1 MTPVRTLVVWCPDWP
16 LVAAG
21 VPLDEPAMV
30 LHANRVVACS
40 PAARQAG
47 VEVGLRRREAQGR
60 CPHVQVIERDDA
72 TEARRFEPVLS
83 AVEAFTPRLEVTHPG
98 ACAVATRGP
107 ARYFGGDQALAAR
120 IAAAVDEVLA
130 ALDSTARCR
139 VGVAD
144 GPFAARLAARHL
156 GTRHGPLIVPPGD
169 SPSFLTPLPLSAL
182 DRPDLTDVLGRLGLH
197 TLGDLAAL
205 PAGSVVGRFGAE
217 GEAAHRLARGLDER
231 PPDLTTPPPDLQ
243 VATEIDPPAER
254 VEPVAFLAR
263 TLADDLQRRLD
274 HLGLACT
281 RVLVT
286 AESEHGER
294 HERCWRH
301 EGALTVAAMVDRV
314 RWQLDGW
321 LHGPVRQRPTAGI
334 SRLTL
339 TPDEVVPATGRQ
351 LGFWGGETEAAERAS
366 RALARVQGLLGP
378 EAVTVPEWRGG
389 RSPAEE
395 VVRVPAGSVDL
406 VAREG
411 ATREG
416 EVGGAPVVGRH
427 LEVDGRAT
435 DREGSIGGAPVPGQE
450 VGSSTRGAAPLP
462 RPWPGSL
469 PTPSPSRVHQPLLPA
484 EVTDEWGVAVRVDG
498 RGFVSGTPARVTVGG
513 GGAVAVAA
521 WAGPWPLDERWWDAA
536 RRRRRARLQVVTGA
550 GAAHLLMIEGGRW
563 WCEATYD

>member
-1 MTPVRTLVVWCPDWP
+1 VTPVRTLVVWCPDWP

-21 VPLDEPAMV
+21 VPLTEPAMV

-60 CPHVQVIERDDA
+60 CPHVQVIERDDT

-130 ALDSTARCR
+130 GLDPTARCR

-144 GPFAARLAARHL
+144 GPFAARLAARH
-156 GTRHGPLIVPPGD
+156 RRARREPLIIPPGD
-169 SPSFLTPLPLSAL
+169 SPPFLAPLPLSAL
-182 DRPDLTDVLGRLGLH
+182 DRPELTDVLGRLGLH

-217 GEAAHRLARGLDER
+217 GEAAHRLAQGLDER
-231 PPDLTTPPPDLQ
+231 PPHLTTPPPDLQ
-243 VATEIDPPAER
+243 AATELDPPAER
-254 VEPVAFLAR
+254 VEPVAFVAR
-263 TLADDLQRRLD
+263 TLADDLHQRLD
-274 HLGLACT
+274 ALGLACT

-301 EGALTVAAMVDRV
+301 EGALTVAAMADRV

-321 LHGPVRQRPTAGI
+321 LHGPERQRPTAGI
-334 SRLTL
+334 SRLAL

-351 LGFWGGETEAAERAS
+351 LGFWGGETEAAERAA

-378 EAVTVPEWRGG
+378 DAVTVPEWRGG
-389 RSPAEE
+389 RSPAEA
-395 VVRVPAGSVDL
+395 VVQVPAGAVDL
-406 VAREG
+406 VAREDAARDAVGGRVG
-411 ATREG
+411 APAAGRRPGRGGPT
-416 EVGGAPVVGRH
+416 GGAP
-427 LEVDGRAT
+427 LD
-435 DREGSIGGAPVPGQE
+435 P
-450 VGSSTRGAAPLP
+450 
-462 RPWPGSL
+462 PWPGSL
-469 PTPSPSRVHQPLLPA
+469 PAPSPSRVHQPVLPA
-484 EVTDEWGVAVRVDG
+484 EVTDGQGRVVRVDG
-498 RGFVSGTPARVTVGG
+498 RGFVSSAPARVAVGG
-513 GGAVAVAA
+513 GGVATVDA
-521 WAGPWPLDERWWDAA
+521 WAGPWPVDERWWDAA
-536 RRRRRARLQVVTGA
+536 RRRRRARLQVVTATGT
-550 GAAHLLMIEGGRW
+550 AHLLTIEGGRW